1 MSKIL
6 SETLLTKTRKCYH
19 FFRNIVDGGCGGVPM
34 ATVMDIEGEKVVL
47 KVKRDPGYLPKYQLT
62 NLEYSRKIQDF
73 DECFKDSPNF
83 ENLEN
88 SNAVNFTRHCRE
100 EMDG

>member
-1 MSKIL
+1 MMRELNESL
-6 SETLLTKTRKCYH
+6 SLEEFLKSGSSGGD
-19 FFRNIVDGGCGGVPM
+19 DGGCGGVPM